1 MQDREGTD
9 AMMMDRA
16 DMNIPRRTL
25 LAALLCLTAIKPALA
40 HHGWAWTEDDPFEL
54 TGTIEDIYIGNP
66 HVTLKVRAEDGL
78 WNVDLAPLAPTTRA
92 GFDESAAKTGDMVTC
107 VGFRSRDHAER
118 RMKAARVVV
127 NGNTFDVY
135 PNRVPGA

>member
-1 MQDREGTD
+1 MHDMEGTD
-9 AMMMDRA
+9 AMMDRA

-25 LAALLCLTAIKPALA
+25 LAALLCLTALTPALA

-92 GFDESAAKTGDMVTC
+92 GFDENAAKTGDTVTC